1 MLVPSSPRKLTF
13 VSPAGRFP
21 GLLSSG
27 KWFFSAFLSK
37 LVQLSGGTTFSLNL
51 PPPPPSVEG
60 RRAPGLSSPTP
71 GEHTDR
77 VVFDPFLR
85 WGSGSECAFAS
96 APFCLPRVPFSGGRA
111 QRVSGRVE
119 QESTRSGV
127 VVFFLFFRSP
137 LKSAGFVSAAEPRE
151 ERIVSWLPQ
160 TRPEPH
166 FSQGTSAL
174 PWAVPFSVGERVW
187 EHLWANLCPGFVIF
201 PNQLRRVHR

>member
-71 GEHTDR
+71 GEHTER

-96 APFCLPRVPFSGGRA
+96 APFCLPHVPFSGGRA

-127 VVFFLFFRSP
+127 VVLLVFFSSPPWSPRVLLALRS
-137 LKSAGFVSAAEPRE
+137 RE
-151 ERIVSWLPQ
+151 RKE
-160 TRPEPH
+160 
-166 FSQGTSAL
+166 
-174 PWAVPFSVGERVW
+174 
-187 EHLWANLCPGFVIF
+187 
-201 PNQLRRVHR
+201 